1 MSSKGSKVSMQERQA
16 ARLTVQAALADVRNA
31 DVTATMQAATAMSPA
46 ELGVTVG
53 SLPRVPGTLT
63 PATKDACL
71 KFLRLY
77 LERRGEPTEL
87 IVVAPKSKTKPKP
100 EKKAKPTAE
109 DHRRTFNELAEFLAD
124 TDPASLTAP
133 ELQDACA
140 GLAELLA
147 SLPPGKTTDK
157 ATAPTRRN
165 AMKQAG
171 LPVTGTVP
179 QLTERLAV
187 HYGFAPAKAKP
198 KGAVA
203 WERLADIPTAE
214 LADELARRRTADPFG
229 TARALMGVGVC

>member
-1 MSSKGSKVSMQERQA
+1 MSKGSKVSMQERQA
-16 ARLTVQAALADVRNA
+16 ARLTVQAALADVTNA
-31 DVTATMQAATAMSPA
+31 DITATMQAATAMSPA

-71 KFLRLY
+71 KFLRTY
-77 LERRGEPTEL
+77 LERRGQPTEL
-87 IVVAPKSKTKPKP
+87 VVVAPKSKAKPKP

-109 DHRRTFNELAEFLAD
+109 DHARTYNELAEFLTD

-147 SLPPGKTTDK
+147 SLPPGKPADK

-179 QLTERLAV
+179 QLAERLAV
-187 HYGFAPAKAKP
+187 YYGFAPAKAKP

-203 WERLADIPTAE
+203 WERLAEFTDDDLSAE
-214 LADELARRRTADPFG
+214 LERRRVSQSPTSQLLAG
-229 TARALMGVGVC
+229 GIC